1 MDTAVDLPSGL
12 KLERLGDEPGAR
24 HTAARTFCLGV
35 IKEFYG
41 FDYRPDWHGDL
52 DSLEKP
58 AAQCHFSTVNRG
70 AFWMA
75 TEPNGSIAASAGIK
89 RLSWHPNVLES
100 LPGRY
105 PRPEVVATL
114 MRAYV
119 RKDLRGGGVG
129 RMLSNICEREARRLG
144 YETIYLHA
152 SADAVATIAFWTAR
166 GYTPIGAFGFSMHFD
181 KSLRQERP
189 SSLLAPI

>member
-1 MDTAVDLPSGL
+1 MSATESPAGL
-12 KLERLGDEPGAR
+12 IVKRLDDVTGVE

-58 AAQCHFSTVNRG
+58 TDLNHFSAANRG
-70 AFWMA
+70 AFWTLSDA
-75 TEPNGSIAASAGIK
+75 DGNIAATTGIK

-105 PRPEVVATL
+105 PAPEKVATL

-119 RKDLRGGGVG
+119 RKDLRGSGIG
-129 RMLSNICEREARRLG
+129 RYLTTLCENEARHFG
-144 YETIYLHA
+144 YATLYLHA
-152 SADAVATIAFWTAR
+152 SSDTPATIAFWTAR
-166 GYTPIGAFGFSMHFD
+166 GYQPIGTFGFSTHFD
-181 KSLRQERP
+181 KP
-189 SSLLAPI
+189 LL